1 MTTASPS
8 RPLPLLSL
16 LVCAGLSL
24 GALAPRDAGAQ
35 AMIVMKD
42 VCDDP
47 AATFDYQ
54 WARINH
60 DVTAAFLMQP
70 GGSIEPVE
78 NADPRG
84 LAAYPRIF
92 VAAHGGDNTLSGMPY
107 DEFAENL
114 HKARA
119 ATPQLTYF
127 AVCGAGKGPASLL
140 KRVNDRYCGGI
151 AELQGG
157 VTRCAL
163 TGNGKAALA
172 GAQYR
177 IEAEKSDPARHA
189 LIQKNIIYKW
199 ENDNYPGQQ
208 LSYKNVCKKLIKA
221 SPFQGEPL
229 AEFMSTVYHEFTRP
243 AVDPKRSTNYLEL
256 IAINQNGQPLTQC
269 GADPTGNGVK
279 VACP

>member
-8 RPLPLLSL
+8 RPFPLLSL

-35 AMIVMKD
+35 AMIVMED

-60 DVTAAFLMQP
+60 DVTAAFLMDDD
-70 GGSIEPVE
+70 GAIVPVE

-84 LAAYPRIF
+84 LPAYPRIY
-92 VAAHGGDNTLSGMPY
+92 VAAHGSDHQTLSGMPY
-107 DEFAENL
+107 DKFAEAL
-114 HKARA
+114 HKARG

-127 AVCGAGKGPASLL
+127 AVCGAGKGPGSLL
-140 KRVNDRYCGGI
+140 KRVNGRYCDGI

-157 VTRCAL
+157 VTGCAL
-163 TGNGKAALA
+163 TGNGTAALA

-177 IEAEKSDPARHA
+177 IETRKSDAERYKRV
-189 LIQKNIIYKW
+189 LNNIYDKW
-199 ENDNYPGQQ
+199 DDAYPGQK
-208 LSYKNVCKKLIKA
+208 LSYKQVCEKLIA
-221 SPFQGEPL
+221 ARPFQPAAL
-229 AEFMSTVYHEFTRP
+229 ADFMSTVYHEFTRP
-243 AVDPKRSTNYLEL
+243 AVDPARSTNYLEL
-256 IAINQNGQPLTQC
+256 IAINHDGKPLTQC